1 MLEASSIHIGY
12 QKPLLSE
19 TISGSWNKG
28 EVIVLLGDN
37 GVGKS
42 TFLKTLAKLQKPIS
56 GSVELTTDKIGWVDA
71 SISKGVYLSVFD
83 FISFGIRSTKEDIDY
98 WFKRFEINIETSRFV
113 DELSDGQFRKLC
125 IIRQLLKRPEVLF
138 LDEPTVYLDV
148 KSKKQ
153 LALIIQE
160 LKESCL
166 IFCTTHDLLFA
177 EEIKTS
183 TIEF

>member
-1 MLEASSIHIGY
+1 MLEVNSLKIGY
-12 QKPLLSE
+12 QKPLLSKS
-19 TISGSWNKG
+19 ISGSWKKG

-56 GSVELTTDKIGWVDA
+56 GTIRLSTSKIGWVDS
-71 SISKGVYLSVFD
+71 SISKGIYLSVSD
-83 FISFGIRSTKEDIDY
+83 FLSFGVEYKKEELNH
-98 WFKRFEINIETSRFV
+98 WLERFKINVKTNRFV

-125 IIRQLLKRPEVLF
+125 IIRQLLKTPEILF

-153 LALIIQE
+153 LALIVQE
-160 LKESCL
+160 LTEKCL

-177 EEIKTS
+177 DEIKTS
-183 TIEF
+183 TLQF

>member
-1 MLEASSIHIGY
+1 MLEANSLNIGY
-12 QKPLLSE
+12 EKPLLSKP
-19 TISGSWNKG
+19 ISGLWKKG
-28 EVIVLLGDN
+28 DVIVLLGDN

-56 GSVELTTDKIGWVDA
+56 GTIHLSTSKIGWVDS
-71 SISKGVYLSVFD
+71 SISKGVYLSVSD
-83 FISFGIRSTKEDIDY
+83 FLSFGIHAKKEDLEH
-98 WFKRFEINIETSRFV
+98 WFERFEINIETNRFV

-125 IIRQLLKRPEVLF
+125 IIRQLLKKPEILF

-153 LALIIQE
+153 LALIVQE
-160 LKESCL
+160 LKEKCL

-177 EEIKTS
+177 DEIKTS
-183 TIEF
+183 TIKF